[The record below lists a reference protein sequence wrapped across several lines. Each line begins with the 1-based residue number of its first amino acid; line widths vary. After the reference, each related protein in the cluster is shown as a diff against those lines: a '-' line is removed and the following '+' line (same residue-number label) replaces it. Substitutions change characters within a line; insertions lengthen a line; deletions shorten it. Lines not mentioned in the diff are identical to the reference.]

1 MTAARRGSRGS
12 TASTIRSSS
21 TSTQSGRSPA
31 ICTSPAKA
39 GLVLKLDAN
48 ARRFKALAVPYN
60 GSFFGVADAGTAV
73 LAFGLRGN
81 VFRSA
86 DAGATWEKVDA
97 GLPAS
102 VVAAARTKDGATLLA
117 DAGGRVVR
125 STDGGRTF
133 APLAVTPPLP
143 VAGIADAGEGKL
155 ALAGPRGVAVAATRA
170 R

>member
-1 MTAARRGSRGS
+1 MTAARRGCHGS
-12 TASTIRSSS
+12 TASTIRNSS

-31 ICTSPAKA
+31 ICTSPAR

-125 STDGGRTF
+125 STHGGRTF

-143 VAGIADAGEGKL
+143 VAGIADVGEGKL